1 LLEIAQPA
9 VNKFA
14 AGRARGTTEIA
25 LLGEHD
31 LQTSPSRVTRDT
43 GAIDATA
50 DDEQV
55 RFRVRLPQP
64 NDF

>member
-1 LLEIAQPA
+1 
-9 VNKFA
+9 
-14 AGRARGTTEIA
+14 

-31 LQTSPSRVTRDT
+31 LQTSTSRVTRNT

-64 NDF
+64 SDF